1 MQNGS
6 GGFGQAS
13 SISMPIPATRIAA
26 GDINGD
32 GLNDLVVLGDKNQVA
47 VLLRSN
53 AAHYTFLMPQI
64 LQ

>member
-13 SISMPIPATRIAA
+13 SISMPNPATRITA

-32 GLNDLVVLGDKNQVA
+32 GLNDLVVLGGNNQVA
-47 VLLRSN
+47 ILLQSN
-53 AAHYTFLMPQI
+53 TVHGTFLTPQL